1 MSKRTHLRKLYD
13 EIEGKRRETID
24 YKDIRLVNHKTSQK
38 LIEKEAKLTEL
49 TDLGSISHSARIEH
63 PLAHINRLPKSAQKE
78 YRKELRRI
86 TKGLQDAWITAKL
99 IYPGEGEL
107 SQEFLTTIAR
117 KIEPEKV
124 YGIRREQVLFGSI
137 APPEPQDVE
146 RELMFAL
153 FENKEVSSPLEKAL
167 HAHFS
172 IVRVHPYLD
181 GNGRTARLVQNAILN
196 SHEYP
201 SIIVDEGERHF
212 YFDLMEGAIHGYD
225 SRESNPKEVS
235 REEELLYEFL
245 ATKVNIAYDNLLKR
259 SSKYSVNF
267 QNLFKSNSL
276 IKT

>member
-1 MSKRTHLRKLYD
+1 MSKRTHLRELYD

-24 YKDIRLVNHKTSQK
+24 YRDIRMVNHKTSQK
-38 LIEKEAKLTEL
+38 LIEKEAKLTES
-49 TDLGSISHSARIEH
+49 TDLGSMGHSARIEH

-78 YRKELRRI
+78 YRKELKRI

-99 IYPGEGEL
+99 IYPGEREL

-117 KIEPEKV
+117 KIEPGKV
-124 YGIRREQVLFGSI
+124 YGIRREQVLFGRI

-153 FENKEVSSPLEKAL
+153 FENKEIGSPLEKAI

-181 GNGRTARLVQNAILN
+181 GNGRTARLVQNAVLN

-212 YFDLMEGAIHGYD
+212 YFDLMEGAILGYD
-225 SRESNPKEVS
+225 SREGDSKEAS

-267 QNLFKSNSL
+267 QNTFK
-276 IKT
+276 